1 MTSTTKTKV
10 YLLVLVGLFVQ
21 LDASGQV
28 RTSSRKPDPKAIIAR
43 MTQRYGTVSSYED
56 IGVVVNTTERD
67 SGGSIEK
74 KPFKIFF
81 TRPNLF
87 RFEWIDYF
95 PWKEGRL
102 YMIWSNG
109 KGAFSYSQPDEY
121 EQEESLE
128 MAIAGA
134 TGISSGAAYT
144 IPTMLTDD
152 ASGFTFSDLEK
163 LTLVNE
169 EIFEG
174 ELCYHLRGFDRSKE
188 LHDLWISKKNYLLR
202 KSRGESKHEDE
213 TWISEEIHRNIKID
227 QPISGNIFDYKPPIA
242 LTSPEE
248 QQRRDNLLSSQ
259 ETLTWTEFVSN
270 EGRFSVLLPAKPT
283 THTLTFETG
292 QGQVVHHGFI
302 ASGGGIMCVL
312 DYADLPKTATLPG
325 SEKAIFDQARD
336 SLLKEAQVS
345 LASETT
351 IALEGHPGREMSAHL
366 LGSEIKARFYLVN
379 GRLYQL
385 VITQFRLSLDKPV
398 DSIDKFFGSFKI
410 IAESRPIAVARSLVK
425 D

>member
-1 MTSTTKTKV
+1 MNSAIKTKV
-10 YLLVLVGLFVQ
+10 FLLVLLGLV
-21 LDASGQV
+21 LTPDASAQV
-28 RTSSRKPDPKAIIAR
+28 RTSRRKPDPKAIIAR
-43 MTQRYGTVSSYED
+43 MAQKYGTLSSYED
-56 IGVVVNTTERD
+56 IGLVVNTTDRD
-67 SGGSIEK
+67 TGGSIEK

-109 KGAFSYSQPDEY
+109 KGAFSYSQPDDY

-134 TGISSGAAYT
+134 TGISRGAAYT
-144 IPTMLTDD
+144 IPTMLTNQT
-152 ASGFTFSDLEK
+152 SGFTFSDLDK

-174 ELCYHLRGFDRSKE
+174 ELCYHLQGFNRSKE
-188 LHDLWISKKNYLLR
+188 LHDLWIGKKDYLLR
-202 KSRGESKHEDE
+202 KSRDESKHEAE
-213 TWISEEIHRNIKID
+213 TWISEEIHRNIKVN
-227 QPISGNIFDYKPPIA
+227 QPISGNVFDYKPPIA
-242 LTSPEE
+242 LSSPEE
-248 QQRRDNLLSSQ
+248 QQRRDNSLSSA
-259 ETLTWTEFVSN
+259 EPTWTEFVSN

-283 THTLTFETG
+283 AHTLTFETG
-292 QGQVVHHGFI
+292 QGRVVHNGFV
-302 ASGGGIMCVL
+302 ANAGGIICLL
-312 DYADLPKTATLPG
+312 DYADLPKMATLPG

-336 SLLKEAQVS
+336 ALLKEVQVS
-345 LASETT
+345 LANEKT
-351 IALEGHPGREMSAHL
+351 IALEGYPGREMSAHL

-385 VITQFRLSLDKPV
+385 VITQFSLFRDKPV
-398 DSIDKFFGSFKI
+398 DSTDKFFGSFKI
-410 IAESRPIAVARSLVK
+410 IAESRPVAAARWLVK